1 MCGLHFH
8 RAAPTLRDMDIHAK
22 LQSLGL
28 TLPQAPKPVASYVPA
43 VRSGNLIFVSGQL
56 PMRAG
61 ELIATGKVP
70 TQVSIEQGQAAAQQC
85 ALNAL
90 AIVGDQLGGDFGR
103 VVRIVRV
110 GGFVQCTDDF
120 VGQPQVINGASNL
133 LGELFGEAGRHA
145 RAAVG
150 VNALPLNAAVEVEM
164 LVEVR

>member
-1 MCGLHFH
+1 
-8 RAAPTLRDMDIHAK
+8 MDIHAK

-70 TQVSIEQGQAAAQQC
+70 TQVSVEQGQAAAQQC

-120 VGQPQVINGASNL
+120 AGQPQVINGASNL